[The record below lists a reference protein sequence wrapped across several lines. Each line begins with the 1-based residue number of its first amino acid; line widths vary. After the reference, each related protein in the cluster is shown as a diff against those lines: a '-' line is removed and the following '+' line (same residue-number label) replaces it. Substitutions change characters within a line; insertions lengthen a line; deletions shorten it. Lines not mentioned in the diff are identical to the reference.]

1 MADFTIDETV
11 DITDVVCPMTFVKAK
26 VAMEELEIGQVL
38 SVHMNDGEPVQ
49 NVPRSF
55 KEEGQQVLKLIDN
68 EDGTYET
75 REVKRMA
82 ARVSK
87 DNFEAEVLQASIPV
101 LVEFYSD
108 SCIPCKQMSPIL
120 GDIEDDY
127 EDRLKVVKVN
137 ANFDGELAEQYSVM
151 VSPTILF
158 FKDGKE
164 AERVRGLIRKPE
176 LEEIVKKYI

>member
-1 MADFTIDETV
+1 
-11 DITDVVCPMTFVKAK
+11 
-26 VAMEELEIGQVL
+26 
-38 SVHMNDGEPVQ
+38 
-49 NVPRSF
+49 
-55 KEEGQQVLKLIDN
+55 
-68 EDGTYET
+68 
-75 REVKRMA
+75 MA

-164 AERVRGLIRKPE
+164 AERVRGLIKKPE
-176 LEEIVKKYI
+176 LEAIVKKIYLGGVTDESNNRRKRKRHQRGNHAGTARC

>member
-1 MADFTIDETV
+1 
-11 DITDVVCPMTFVKAK
+11 
-26 VAMEELEIGQVL
+26 
-38 SVHMNDGEPVQ
+38 
-49 NVPRSF
+49 
-55 KEEGQQVLKLIDN
+55 
-68 EDGTYET
+68 
-75 REVKRMA
+75 MA

-101 LVEFYSD
+101 LVVYYYE
-108 SCIPCKQMSPIL
+108 SCIPCYQMSPIL

-164 AERVRGLIRKPE
+164 AERVRGLIKKPE
-176 LEEIVKKYI
+176 LEEIVKKCI

>member
-1 MADFTIDETV
+1 
-11 DITDVVCPMTFVKAK
+11 
-26 VAMEELEIGQVL
+26 
-38 SVHMNDGEPVQ
+38 
-49 NVPRSF
+49 
-55 KEEGQQVLKLIDN
+55 
-68 EDGTYET
+68 
-75 REVKRMA
+75 MA

-108 SCIPCKQMSPIL
+108 SCIQCKQMSPIL

-164 AERVRGLIRKPE
+164 AERVRGLIKKPE